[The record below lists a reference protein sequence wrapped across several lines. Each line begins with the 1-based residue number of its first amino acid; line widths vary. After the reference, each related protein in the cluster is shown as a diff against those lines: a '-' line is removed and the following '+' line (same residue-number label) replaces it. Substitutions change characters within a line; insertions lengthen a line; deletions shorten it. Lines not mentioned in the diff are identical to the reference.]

1 MCADDGGQPSAR
13 KEPLPWYGPLPSP
26 SRGPGG
32 PRESHLSPHPHP
44 GLTASVC
51 LCDGSLPT
59 PHPPARSWSTLLTWD
74 ARAHFGSHHAVW
86 LSELR
91 PGASLGQEVGS
102 REQASHCVHCEEP
115 RASKGFYGVSSGTS
129 SRERSCRHRRRG
141 AALGEESYVRAH
153 ALTHTGARVAMRLAP
168 RL

>member
-1 MCADDGGQPSAR
+1 MVGGSLLPGKSLCPGMAFFPAQVGGQEVHGRATFP
-13 KEPLPWYGPLPSP
+13 PT
-26 SRGPGG
+26 
-32 PRESHLSPHPHP
+32 P

-51 LCDGSLPT
+51 LCEGSLPT

-74 ARAHFGSHHAVW
+74 ARAHFGSRRAVW

-141 AALGEESYVRAH
+141 AALGEGSCVHAH
-153 ALTHTGARVAMRLAP
+153 ALTHTGARVATRLAP